1 MVDPFIM
8 EDVTECLQAAEP
20 RKFLDPAEKPPKKD
34 HVFNALQK
42 LGVAERQAYIHLHVV
57 WCDRGIDIGFEWI
70 YDIYRWEMVRQ
81 VLQVLKKVCK
91 LCVNFLYSEKWLS
104 FLWGTVELS
113 SSVDQQPRSFTENDL
128 ISTRKFEY
136 ESEHQFLFLWKS
148 HLTWRM
154 IPKFRINKQIQNP
167 TFSGSIDIGCRYFPQ
182 HICIALFFVGG
193 RSP

>member
-20 RKFLDPAEKPPKKD
+20 RKFLDPAEKPQKKD

-104 FLWGTVELS
+104 LGNSGTV
-113 SSVDQQPRSFTENDL
+113 F
-128 ISTRKFEY
+128 
-136 ESEHQFLFLWKS
+136 
-148 HLTWRM
+148 
-154 IPKFRINKQIQNP
+154 
-167 TFSGSIDIGCRYFPQ
+167 FSGST
-182 HICIALFFVGG
+182 ASFFYGEWFDFNQKIWIWIWTSISVPLEI
-193 RSP
+193 SPDLKNDTQISNK

>member
-1 MVDPFIM
+1 
-8 EDVTECLQAAEP
+8 
-20 RKFLDPAEKPPKKD
+20 
-34 HVFNALQK
+34 
-42 LGVAERQAYIHLHVV
+42 
-57 WCDRGIDIGFEWI
+57 
-70 YDIYRWEMVRQ
+70 MVRQ

-182 HICIALFFVGG
+182 HICIAALFLLEGEVLSSRWIPSASKSCGKTFRNHIDLERPFENKKSLG
-193 RSP
+193 RSLGFLKWPPPKKEQKGS